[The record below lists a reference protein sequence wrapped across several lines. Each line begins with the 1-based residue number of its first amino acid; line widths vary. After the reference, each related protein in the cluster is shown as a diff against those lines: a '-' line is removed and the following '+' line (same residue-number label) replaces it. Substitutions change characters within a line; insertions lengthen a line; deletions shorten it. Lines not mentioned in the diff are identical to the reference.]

1 MAKKKQPDPKAST
14 LARIKR
20 TESYAEKI
28 RKMFA
33 ETVNEIL
40 ALNKTIP
47 TLDTGV
53 MFSFDDQSRK
63 VRQKVEVLLRR
74 LHSVAT
80 LAIQKGVTLEWEQ
93 ANEECDKLV
102 SSCFGKSLLSTPQM
116 KAWAARNNAAKKA
129 FLGRS
134 EKGLNLSQR
143 VWKTVQ
149 QLRDEMEV
157 AITVAIGDGTSAASM
172 SRSVRQYLNNP
183 DLMFRRFRYKDPETG
198 EWRRKWKKR
207 IIDPATGKHK
217 WIDYDRDSYR
227 TGAGVYKSSAK
238 NAMRVTRTETNIAYR
253 RADHERWQD
262 MDFVLGQRVSLSGDH
277 PKKDICDKLAGDYP
291 KDFVFDGWHPQCFC
305 IVTPITLPPEETADL
320 TKIMLEGGDWRK
332 ALRDK
337 VRGREITT
345 YPENFRSWVQDNAEN
360 IAAARD
366 RGTEPYFI
374 RNNAQ
379 AIDKILDPDKF
390 TQETRKKTPQEIAAE
405 RHAARTPDEIADI
418 KARAAARQERIAAEK
433 KRETQIT
440 TTANNVLA
448 TADRRGFTS
457 LGISIE
463 GLTEAVK
470 KGNSAEI
477 REQTRLLALAMSA
490 KQKVLRATA
499 QNVSKVA
506 ADYGEVDTDEL
517 KAALASGNAAKINEA
532 TRAVGKSILEM
543 KRGESAI
550 SDTLPNV
557 HEWHKKFTL
566 SEIQAAVSGV
576 KSRMGRERF
585 SSLAE
590 KKRWLESEIKWVE
603 DKKKYP
609 TWQVAQDA
617 YKNELKKVERE
628 IEVEAI
634 QKSVDAAILYAKT
647 TSKDPAL
654 KSMAT
659 DMELALKDAS
669 VGLSALK
676 LKATALNKKY
686 QDEYSKVKEWLDLES
701 MTKSAID
708 YASRSHDDKYKKLA
722 NEVSA
727 IISARRGTITTA
739 NKKAEKLMEEYRKA
753 LGGGSTLKEL
763 EGKLGSNMPPTLQKL
778 QKLID
783 KKSKAQGWTAEE
795 EEEMRKKML
804 ELFDNSDF
812 GMNIPRLSNGG
823 DDVLEAI
830 FNSYFKN
837 QIETGTGKGMVDVGS
852 RKKASKDLFGTDI
865 ASTSARDYEKY
876 GFLMDKDIVAQ
887 GKSGIARQYW
897 SYGDGIQ
904 VRFKKD
910 RVITTFTMED
920 SLCSGLAPSLTT
932 DPRPSSFDSKSIIGS
947 SLKPKSAIECTKA
960 WAYSYIELQYH
971 GDLTLDCIQSI
982 YIPRDVIPKISDST
996 IALMLK
1002 VGCPIYTTDE
1012 KDNLIIFTGKKKSGS
1027 K

>member
-1 MAKKKQPDPKAST
+1 MAEKKQTDPKAAT

-20 TESYAEKI
+20 TEAYAEKI

-40 ALNKTIP
+40 ALNKTLP

-63 VRQKVEVLLRR
+63 VRQQVEVLLRR

-93 ANEECDKLV
+93 ANQECDKLA

-116 KAWAARNNAAKKA
+116 KAWAARNNAARQA

-149 QLRDEMEV
+149 QLREEMEV
-157 AITVAIGDGTSAASM
+157 AMTVAIGDGTSAASM
-172 SRSVRQYLNNP
+172 SRSVRQYLNDP

-198 EWRRKWKKR
+198 EWKRKWKKR

-227 TGAGVYKSSAK
+227 TGGGVYKSSAK

-262 MDFVLGQRVSLSGDH
+262 MDFVLGQRVQLSGDH

-345 YPENFRSWVQDNAEN
+345 YPENFRSWVQDNADN

-379 AIDKILDPDKF
+379 AIDRILDPDAYA
-390 TQETRKKTPQEIAAE
+390 QSDAKKTPLQIAEE
-405 RHAARTPDEIADI
+405 RHANRTPEQIADI

-433 KRETQIT
+433 KREAQIT

-490 KQKVLRATA
+490 KQKVLKATA
-499 QNVSKVA
+499 HNVSKVA
-506 ADYGEVDTDEL
+506 ADFGEIDTAEL

-532 TRAVGKSILEM
+532 TRALGKSILAM
-543 KRGESAI
+543 KRRESAI
-550 SDTLPNV
+550 SELIPNAHTLHQSYTMSELQEAYNELDRV
-557 HEWHKKFTL
+557 MQKWL
-566 SEIQAAVSGV
+566 SKYGY
-576 KSRMGRERF
+576 
-585 SSLAE
+585 SSL
-590 KKRWLESEIKWVE
+590 
-603 DKKKYP
+603 
-609 TWQVAQDA
+609 
-617 YKNELKKVERE
+617 
-628 IEVEAI
+628 
-634 QKSVDAAILYAKT
+634 DAAPLLHLKNKLDFELTNPTISYSQKEIIKKAINEKIRLIEQKIAWNDLVAKAT
-647 TSKDPAL
+647 TLKTFKTKSAVFKNYLTQIDDAIRRNDFAAL
-654 KSMAT
+654 QRYIAEAERKQQ
-659 DMELALKDAS
+659 ELLEKQIKRGGDT
-669 VGLSALK
+669 K
-676 LKATALNKKY
+676 TALNK
-686 QDEYSKVKEWLDLES
+686 EYK
-701 MTKSAID
+701 
-708 YASRSHDDKYKKLA
+708 
-722 NEVSA
+722 
-727 IISARRGTITTA
+727 
-739 NKKAEKLMEEYRKA
+739 
-753 LGGGSTLKEL
+753 GGAV
-763 EGKLGSNMPPTLQKL
+763 GK
-778 QKLID
+778 
-783 KKSKAQGWTAEE
+783 
-795 EEEMRKKML
+795 
-804 ELFDNSDF
+804 
-812 GMNIPRLSNGG
+812 
-823 DDVLEAI
+823 
-830 FNSYFKN
+830 
-837 QIETGTGKGMVDVGS
+837 
-852 RKKASKDLFGTDI
+852 DI
-865 ASTSARDYEKY
+865 ASGVDTSTMTSEDPYRHT
-876 GFLMDKDIVAQ
+876 FTNN
-887 GKSGIARQYW
+887 IARIQGFDAPAKLVSAEEFEQLAQASGDVFFRTVNPTTFRGKKMSSEEFASQLYVADLLELNGPGGRV
-897 SYGDGIQ
+897 YGDGMYVATSAWNGDKVVALSTSRREYAYNESICYDNGNHTISEMTWTRKPRIITQ
-904 VRFKKD
+904 EELRKLWNKLSSREKSRFGSHPNTYACALGYD
-910 RVITTFTMED
+910 GIYCTGVGYLVIFN
-920 SLCSGLAPSLTT
+920 
-932 DPRPSSFDSKSIIGS
+932 RSII
-947 SLKPKSAIECTKA
+947 A
-960 WAYSYIELQYH
+960 
-971 GDLTLDCIQSI
+971 
-982 YIPRDVIPKISDST
+982 V
-996 IALMLK
+996 
-1002 VGCPIYTTDE
+1002 
-1012 KDNLIIFTGKKKSGS
+1012 KKQ
-1027 K
+1027 

>member
-1 MAKKKQPDPKAST
+1 MAKKKHPDPKAST
-14 LARIKR
+14 FARIKR

-172 SRSVRQYLNNP
+172 SRSVRQYLNDP

-198 EWRRKWKKR
+198 EWKRKWKKR
-207 IIDPATGKHK
+207 IIDPETGKHK

-262 MDFVLGQRVSLSGDH
+262 MDFVLGQRVQLSGDH

-390 TQETRKKTPQEIAAE
+390 AQETRKKTPQEIAAE

-433 KRETQIT
+433 KREAQIT

-490 KQKVLRATA
+490 KQKVLKATA

-506 ADYGEVDTDEL
+506 ADYGEVVTDEL

-532 TRAVGKSILEM
+532 TRALGKSILEM
-543 KRGESAI
+543 KRRESAI
-550 SDTLPNV
+550 SDIIPDAHQWHQSFTMAELESCHGAVESTLAR
-557 HEWHKKFTL
+557 
-566 SEIQAAVSGV
+566 I
-576 KSRMGRERF
+576 
-585 SSLAE
+585 SSLPLKDQEAALN
-590 KKRWLESEIKWVE
+590 KEIKYVA
-603 DKKKYP
+603 DSTFLKPHKIYP
-609 TWQVAQDA
+609 TWKVAQAA
-617 YKNELKKVERE
+617 YKRKLEEVRYE
-628 IEVEAI
+628 IAV
-634 QKSVDAAILYAKT
+634 QKIKADLGIIETWSAAH
-647 TSKDPAL
+647 P
-654 KSMAT
+654 KSLNVAT
-659 DMELALKDAS
+659 LLAS
-669 VGLSALK
+669 V
-676 LKATALNKKY
+676 
-686 QDEYSKVKEWLDLES
+686 
-701 MTKSAID
+701 KSAISAKESI
-708 YASRSHDDKYKKLA
+708 ASISGKYTLVF
-722 NEVSA
+722 NEYQKRLKEQ
-727 IISARRGTITTA
+727 ARRDK
-739 NKKAEKLMEEYRKA
+739 KKAEKKGTTTLDNSADAYSKKRKDAA
-753 LGGGSTLKEL
+753 LWAQDPDDGDDYFRPFAEADWARWSKNEKEVAYNYTSGSSYINEPCYTTYYSTKHGIHGEVRDSKADINTLTDMIEGSTPFTRDLWLNRGASAGEFKGQFGISLDSCIDSTYRSQCEDLNIEIRDLKNWLSYHSSTKPKGYAQKKKRLTEAEKELKEA
-763 EGKLGSNMPPTLQKL
+763 EAKLYDAS
-778 QKLID
+778 KLIGITGIQ
-783 KKSKAQGWTAEE
+783 KPFMSTAH
-795 EEEMRKKML
+795 
-804 ELFDNSDF
+804 
-812 GMNIPRLSNGG
+812 
-823 DDVLEAI
+823 
-830 FNSYFKN
+830 
-837 QIETGTGKGMVDVGS
+837 GKGYGFVGDGPNDVTTSVCYNIYCPRGTKGIYTEPYSAFGRNDYDWDGS
-852 RKKASKDLFGTDI
+852 SGRH
-865 ASTSARDYEKY
+865 KY
-876 GFLMDKDIVAQ
+876 GSAMELEVILQRGTKL
-887 GKSGIARQYW
+887 
-897 SYGDGIQ
+897 
-904 VRFKKD
+904 
-910 RVITTFTMED
+910 RV
-920 SLCSGLAPSLTT
+920 
-932 DPRPSSFDSKSIIGS
+932 
-947 SLKPKSAIECTKA
+947 TKA
-960 WAYSYIELQYH
+960 YYEYNNGSYRWFIDMEVIEQP
-971 GDLTLDCIQSI
+971 T
-982 YIPRDVIPKISDST
+982 PTP
-996 IALMLK
+996 
-1002 VGCPIYTTDE
+1002 
-1012 KDNLIIFTGKKKSGS
+1012 F
-1027 K
+1027 